1 MKSSLASYKWFAL
14 ALLAWL
20 APTARGQ
27 EDQQTW
33 RNVFEKARLA
43 VNLRVPGVEACRLQG
58 DVRIWTK
65 KDAPS
70 PGKYLFVWTPEGK
83 WREEVVFNGYRR
95 VRIGNGKQFWQ
106 VRTPEFENA
115 SISDL
120 DELLKVGR
128 SLHVDEGD
136 KLKKIRSE
144 KIEGM
149 DASCVRDTSA
159 RGYSE
164 TFCFDANSGELL
176 RHAPEKNSNE
186 IPWRVVWQE
195 FSRYQSWGS
204 KNFPRTL
211 RGYNG
216 KQLVIEV
223 QLEEIG
229 SNAQSSPT
237 FFDPTKEATVWGDCA
252 EATPWKIKD
261 RPQPVY
267 PESAR
272 ARGVQGTVVLYAII
286 EDDGHISS
294 VRMAHSAGTELDQS
308 AAKAVSHWTYE
319 RTDGC
324 KDVTGRTETFIDVIF
339 WLER

>member
-1 MKSSLASYKWFAL
+1 MKSSFARYIGFILAFLYWMV
-14 ALLAWL
+14 
-20 APTARGQ
+20 PNARGQ
-27 EDQQTW
+27 EDQQSW
-33 RNVFEKARLA
+33 RNIFEKARA
-43 VNLRVPGVEACRLQG
+43 TVNVRVPTVEAYRLQG
-58 DVRIWTK
+58 DVRLWTK

-115 SISDL
+115 AIAGL

-136 KLKKIRSE
+136 RLKKIRPE
-144 KIEGM
+144 KIEGV
-149 DASCVRDTSA
+149 DGSCVRDTSS

-176 RHAPEKNSNE
+176 RHAPEKNSGE

-195 FSRYQSWGS
+195 FSRYQPWGS
-204 KNFPRTL
+204 KSFPRTL

-216 KQLVIEV
+216 KQLVLEV
-223 QLEEIG
+223 QLEEIVSPG
-229 SNAQSSPT
+229 QITPT
-237 FFDPTKEATVWGDCA
+237 FFEPAKEATVWGDCT
-252 EATPWKIKD
+252 EAAPWKIKD

-272 ARGVQGTVVLYAII
+272 ARKVQGTVILYAII

-294 VRMAHSAGTELDQS
+294 LRMAHSAGTELDQS
-308 AAKAVSHWTYE
+308 AAQAVSHWTYE

-324 KDVTGRTETFIDVIF
+324 KEVIGRTETFIDVIF
-339 WLER
+339 WLQ